1 MLHAVNP
8 TNDFSAYLRDE
19 NDVVF
24 APAESFEAALHGFV
38 IDWVAKNAA
47 EFGHIGCIRGSGSA
61 NNEIIRRHML
71 MFKSN
76 NPGVA
81 TLSFVPVRFCS
92 SLRPLCQMN
101 NQPPAVISLNL
112 PKPPLRLIGA
122 AALAIVALILVWT
135 SFYTVPAESE
145 AVVLR
150 FGKFLKIAEPGL
162 QFKIPLGIDEY
173 TLVQTRRQLKLEFGF
188 YTYGYTNP
196 DQAGQQQV
204 EEKSMVTGDLNAAL
218 VEWVV
223 QYRIS
228 DPKEYLFD
236 VRNPGQTLRDLSEA
250 AMREVIGDRTVDEV
264 ITIGRQD
271 IEISALA
278 RMQELA
284 TRYKLGVRVDQ
295 VQLKNVNPPREVQAS
310 FNEVNKAQQ
319 DRENAINIANGDYNE
334 AVPRARGQADQTI
347 RGAEGYRFKR
357 VNEAE
362 GDIAS
367 FNFMLGQYVKAPE
380 ITRTRLYLETMGDVL
395 PAMGPKIII
404 DDSMKQLLPILPLSL
419 KPEAKQ

>member
-1 MLHAVNP
+1 MG
-8 TNDFSAYLRDE
+8 
-19 NDVVF
+19 
-24 APAESFEAALHGFV
+24 AE
-38 IDWVAKNAA
+38 A
-47 EFGHIGCIRGSGSA
+47 EG
-61 NNEIIRRHML
+61 
-71 MFKSN
+71 
-76 NPGVA
+76 
-81 TLSFVPVRFCS
+81 
-92 SLRPLCQMN
+92 
-101 NQPPAVISLNL
+101 
-112 PKPPLRLIGA
+112 
-122 AALAIVALILVWT
+122 
-135 SFYTVPAESE
+135 
-145 AVVLR
+145 VVLR
-150 FGKFLKIAEPGL
+150 FGKFLKTVEPGL
-162 QFKIPLGIDEY
+162 HFKLPFGIDQVSV
-173 TLVQTRRQLKLEFGF
+173 LPTRRQLKLEFGF
-188 YTYGYTNP
+188 YTPGYTNP
-196 DQAGQQQV
+196 AQMDRD
-204 EEKSMVTGDLNAAL
+204 EEAQKSMVTGDLNAAL

-223 QYRIS
+223 QYRID
-228 DPKEYLFD
+228 DPKQYLFD

-362 GDIAS
+362 GDVAS
-367 FNFMLGQYVKAPE
+367 FNAMLDQYIKAPE

-395 PAMGPKIII
+395 PLMGQKIIV
-404 DDSMKQLLPILPLSL
+404 DESLRQLLPILPLST
-419 KPEAKQ
+419 KPGENR

>member
-1 MLHAVNP
+1 
-8 TNDFSAYLRDE
+8 
-19 NDVVF
+19 
-24 APAESFEAALHGFV
+24 
-38 IDWVAKNAA
+38 
-47 EFGHIGCIRGSGSA
+47 
-61 NNEIIRRHML
+61 
-71 MFKSN
+71 
-76 NPGVA
+76 
-81 TLSFVPVRFCS
+81 
-92 SLRPLCQMN
+92 MN
-101 NQPPAVISLNL
+101 GQPPALTNISL
-112 PKPPLRLIGA
+112 PKPPMRLIGA
-122 AALAIVALILVWT
+122 AALAIVVLILIWT
-135 SFYTVPAESE
+135 SYYTVPGESE
-145 AVVLR
+145 AVVLL
-150 FGKFLKIAEPGL
+150 FGRFLKIAEPGL
-162 QFKIPLGIDEY
+162 HFKIPLGVDEY

-188 YTYGYTNP
+188 FTYGYTNP
-196 DQAGQQQV
+196 DQAGPQQI
-204 EEKSMVTGDLNAAL
+204 EEKSLVTGDLNAAL

-236 VRNPGQTLRDLSEA
+236 VRNPGQTLRDLSDA

-284 TRYKLGVRVDQ
+284 KRYKLGVRVDQ
-295 VQLKNVNPPREVQAS
+295 VQLKNVNPPAEVQAS

-334 AVPRARGQADQTI
+334 AVPRARGQADQAI

-362 GDIAS
+362 GDVAS
-367 FNFMLGQYVKAPE
+367 FNAMLGQYVKAPE

-395 PAMGPKIII
+395 PGVGEKIII
-404 DDSMKQLLPILPLSL
+404 DDTMRNLLPILPLN
-419 KPEAKQ
+419 KGPEKK

>member
-1 MLHAVNP
+1 
-8 TNDFSAYLRDE
+8 
-19 NDVVF
+19 
-24 APAESFEAALHGFV
+24 
-38 IDWVAKNAA
+38 
-47 EFGHIGCIRGSGSA
+47 
-61 NNEIIRRHML
+61 
-71 MFKSN
+71 
-76 NPGVA
+76 
-81 TLSFVPVRFCS
+81 
-92 SLRPLCQMN
+92 MN
-101 NQPPAVISLNL
+101 NQPPAVLPLNL
-112 PKPPLRLIGA
+112 PKPPLRLIAFVGLVIL
-122 AALAIVALILVWT
+122 ALVLIWT
-135 SFYTVPAESE
+135 SYYTVPAESE

-150 FGKFLKIAEPGL
+150 FGKFLKIVEPGL
-162 QFKIPLGIDEY
+162 HFKIPLGVDDY
-173 TLVQTRRQLKLEFGF
+173 TEVQTRRQLKLEFGF
-188 YTYGYTNP
+188 YTAGYTNP
-196 DQAGQQQV
+196 DQPSRQQL

-228 DPKEYLFD
+228 DPKEFLFD
-236 VRNPGQTLRDLSEA
+236 VRNPNQTLRDLSEA

-271 IEISALA
+271 IEVSALA

-295 VQLKNVNPPREVQAS
+295 VQLKNVNPPREVQDS

-319 DRENAINIANGDYNE
+319 DRENAINVANGDYNE

-362 GDIAS
+362 GDVAS
-367 FNFMLGQYVKAPE
+367 FNAMLGQYIKAPE

-395 PAMGPKIII
+395 PGMGPKIII

-419 KPEAKQ
+419 KPEPAR

>member
-1 MLHAVNP
+1 
-8 TNDFSAYLRDE
+8 
-19 NDVVF
+19 
-24 APAESFEAALHGFV
+24 
-38 IDWVAKNAA
+38 
-47 EFGHIGCIRGSGSA
+47 
-61 NNEIIRRHML
+61 
-71 MFKSN
+71 
-76 NPGVA
+76 
-81 TLSFVPVRFCS
+81 
-92 SLRPLCQMN
+92 MN
-101 NQPPAVISLNL
+101 NQPPAVLPLNF
-112 PKPPLRLIGA
+112 PKPPLRLIA
-122 AALAIVALILVWT
+122 FVALVILGLVLIWT
-135 SFYTVPAESE
+135 SYYTVPAESE

-150 FGKFLKIAEPGL
+150 FGKFLKIVEPGL
-162 QFKIPLGIDEY
+162 HFKIPLGVDEY
-173 TLVQTRRQLKLEFGF
+173 TEVQTRRQLKLEFGF
-188 YTYGYTNP
+188 YTAGYSNP
-196 DQAGQQQV
+196 DQPSRQQL

-236 VRNPGQTLRDLSEA
+236 VRNPNQTLRDLSEA

-295 VQLKNVNPPREVQAS
+295 VQLKNVNPPREVQDS

-347 RGAEGYRFKR
+347 RGSEGYRFKR

-362 GDIAS
+362 GDVAS
-367 FNFMLGQYVKAPE
+367 FNAMLGQYIKAPE
-380 ITRTRLYLETMGDVL
+380 ITRTRLYFETMGDVL
-395 PAMGPKIII
+395 PGMGPKIII

-419 KPEAKQ
+419 KPEPAR